1 MTSHCRRHRRQIRDQ
16 GDITLFVKDLL
27 RALAAS
33 FGDALSVAGFDFERP
48 SLEAALGGYERWL
61 GVPVPGTRWGESDCG
76 IAIMEPELGV
86 GYRID
91 LLRYV
96 GEPDGGERSV
106 GLVLGFV
113 PERSPTLCREWG
125 TTTEAYDDPPSECV
139 GALRRDRAIAA
150 ALAEDRPVSAEL
162 QLDGIP
168 IS

>member
-1 MTSHCRRHRRQIRDQ
+1 MPDRASRTAD
-16 GDITLFVKDLL
+16 L

-91 LLRYV
+91 LLRYA

-113 PERSPTLCREWG
+113 RNVRRRCAASGARRRRRTTILLPSGWVRCGEIELSRRLSRKTGLCRQSCRS
-125 TTTEAYDDPPSECV
+125 T
-139 GALRRDRAIAA
+139 
-150 ALAEDRPVSAEL
+150 
-162 QLDGIP
+162 GIP